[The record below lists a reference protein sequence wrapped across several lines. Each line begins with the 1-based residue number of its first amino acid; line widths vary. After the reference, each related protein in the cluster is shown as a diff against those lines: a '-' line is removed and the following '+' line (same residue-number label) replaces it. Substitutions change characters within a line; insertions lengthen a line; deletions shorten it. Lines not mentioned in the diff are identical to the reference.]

1 MIFFGDGQG
10 LVIASQSS
18 AVLSTVKPLRQRALH
33 PADAVRRCR
42 SEMRSQSP
50 AIGAVFRAVE
60 QLQSSRARFLVA
72 LALLATLTVICVAF
86 LTLMRR
92 ARA

>member
-1 MIFFGDGQG
+1 MIIFGDGQG
-10 LVIASQSS
+10 LVIASLSS
-18 AVLSTVKPLRQRALH
+18 AVLSTAKPPERALH
-33 PADAVRRCR
+33 PADTVRRCR

-60 QLQSSRARFLVA
+60 QLQSSRAGFLVA